1 MKEYKKPE
9 YHLVRNPDG
18 LSGDEIAKLS
28 EDELTRYLD
37 NDSYRQGKKK
47 YRIRPG
53 YILREIAGEYAII
66 PVGAER
72 NSLLE
77 NSMMAPNG
85 SAVFIWKCFEQ
96 ASTIEDVFI
105 KCLMEYDVTE
115 EVLRK
120 ELTMFVTEA
129 LEYKILEEAEENET
143 SMGKTKN

>member
-53 YILREIAGEYAII
+53 YILREIAGEYAIV
-66 PVGAER
+66 PVGAE
-72 NSLLE
+72 NGNPLE
-77 NSMMAPNG
+77 NTVMAPND
-85 SAVFIWKCFEQ
+85 SAVFIWKNFEQ
-96 ASTIEDVFI
+96 PSTLEDVVI
-105 KCLMEYDVTE
+105 RGMLEYDATE
-115 EVLRK
+115 ERIRRSV
-120 ELTMFVTEA
+120 ENFVADA
-129 LEYKILEEAEENET
+129 LKYKILEEAE
-143 SMGKTKN
+143 